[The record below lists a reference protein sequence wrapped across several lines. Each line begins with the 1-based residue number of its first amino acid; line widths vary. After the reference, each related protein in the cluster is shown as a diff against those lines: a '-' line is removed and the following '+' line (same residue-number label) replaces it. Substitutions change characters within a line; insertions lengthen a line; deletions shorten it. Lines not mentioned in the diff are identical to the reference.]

1 MKRLVLLGN
10 RDSGAVAVETALVS
24 LLLLT
29 LLCGIVESAFLYKDS
44 LAVSAASRAGAR
56 MGASQPRLGGSPDF
70 AQLSAD
76 QVTNALS
83 TLTPANI
90 QEVWVYQ
97 STGATRFPDSGSFT
111 TCNIC
116 VKFHWSGTS
125 LVRYYNNWP
134 ASSQNACS
142 GDVLGPA
149 PNLRDSLGVYV
160 KYRHSSVLGFF
171 FTNNVMVSEST
182 VMWIEPWFATPFCKP

>member
-1 MKRLVLLGN
+1 
-10 RDSGAVAVETALVS
+10 
-24 LLLLT
+24 
-29 LLCGIVESAFLYKDS
+29 
-44 LAVSAASRAGAR
+44 
-56 MGASQPRLGGSPDF
+56 MGASQPRLGGTPDF

-83 TLTPANI
+83 AVTPANI
-90 QEVWVYQ
+90 QEVWVYK
-97 STGATRFPDSGSFT
+97 STGATRFPDSGSFAGCT
-111 TCNIC
+111 TC

-125 LVRYYNNWP
+125 LVSYYSNWA

-142 GDVLGPA
+142 GDVGTA

-171 FTNNVMVSEST
+171 FNNVTVSEST
-182 VMWIEPWFATPFCKP
+182 VMWIEPWFATPTCKP